1 MINHDEVEA
10 CEVCQVQHDCSE
22 VSETEIGFIC
32 EPCQKTDIIELLDI
46 IRAVTHYY
54 NVDGISTEMC
64 EASDLRALIT
74 EWAESKH

>member
-1 MINHDEVEA
+1 M
-10 CEVCQVQHDCSE
+10 
-22 VSETEIGFIC
+22 
-32 EPCQKTDIIELLDI
+32 KTDLEELLDI